1 MNQVNQVNQEL
12 RKYTLSIK
20 GKEYITSDGLKF
32 LMEQRYGVG
41 KFCLQV
47 HVPSGHEMSMFK
59 GMLGGKVDDGYV
71 IMRGEVWVVGIE
83 RPFVDYGTAHRQN
96 MRGMVNFDNY
106 PIEMASRRALNRAMR
121 LATNADMCSVDE
133 LPDRTGDGTYEDY
146 SPINGRG
153 EHGYGEHG
161 YGNNGNGNGNGNSNG
176 YPPPSQMPSSNAISP
191 ELKQM
196 FVDRA
201 DQLVA
206 DGVLDAEQGRSAKV
220 WIEDPNR
227 TEQEVWSLLNK
238 WGVKDGD
245 EKGTEQSGDT
255 NKANGNGNEVE
266 ENEVPQEIEY

>member
-1 MNQVNQVNQEL
+1 MNQVNEEL

-41 KFCLQV
+41 KFALQV
-47 HVPSGHEMSMFK
+47 HVPSQHEFSMFK
-59 GMLGGKVDDGYV
+59 EMLGGKMDDGYV
-71 IMRGEVWVVGIE
+71 IMRGEVWIEGIE

-133 LPDRTGDGTYEDY
+133 LPDRNGDGTYEEY

-153 EHGYGEHG
+153 EHGYD
-161 YGNNGNGNGNGNSNG
+161 NGNGNGHR
-176 YPPPSQMPSSNAISP
+176 PPPMNQMPSSNAISP

-206 DGVLDAEQGRSAKV
+206 DGILDAERGQSAKV
-220 WIEDPNR
+220 WIEDSNR

-238 WGVKDGD
+238 WGVKDG
-245 EKGTEQSGDT
+245 EEES
-255 NKANGNGNEVE
+255 NGNGQ
-266 ENEVPQEIEY
+266 ENDDANTDEIPEEIEY